1 MHDELITVIRLLLAG
16 LLGGLVG
23 FQREEIGKAA
33 GIRTLALISIGACLF
48 ASLSLLGFSPTNNQL
63 VANVVV
69 GVGFLG
75 TGAIIHREQGVIEGM
90 TTAATIWV
98 SAAIGVA
105 AGIGFYFIA
114 IGATAIVFVVLL
126 LPHVHNNKESEKK

>member
-16 LLGGLVG
+16 VLGGLIG
-23 FQREEIGKAA
+23 FQREKIGKVA

-105 AGIGFYFIA
+105 AGIGFYFSA

-126 LPHVHNNKESEKK
+126 LPHVHNNQGSKKE

>member
-1 MHDELITVIRLLLAG
+1 MHDELITVARLLLAG
-16 LLGGLVG
+16 LLGGLIG

-33 GIRTLALISIGACLF
+33 GIRTLALIAIGASLV
-48 ASLSLLGFSPTNNQL
+48 ASLSLLSFSPTNNQL

-98 SAAIGVA
+98 SAAIGIA
-105 AGIGFYFIA
+105 AGIGFYFTA
-114 IGATAIVFVVLL
+114 IGATFIVLAVLL
-126 LPHVHNNKESEKK
+126 LPHIRTDQGSKKE